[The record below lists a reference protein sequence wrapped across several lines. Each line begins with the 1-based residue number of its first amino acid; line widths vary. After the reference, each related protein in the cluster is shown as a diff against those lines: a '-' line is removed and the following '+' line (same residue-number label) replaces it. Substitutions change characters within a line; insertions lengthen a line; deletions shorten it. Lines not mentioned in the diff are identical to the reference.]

1 MEDEDFQVVPQKTPI
16 IIPGTMSAQK
26 LHEFV
31 EVHVKY
37 ATTGGRGTIEP
48 LRARTLKMER
58 GKWKMEVRI
67 DQNAFKYSILSGARI
82 VKRTAVKICS

>member
-16 IIPGTMSAQK
+16 IIPATMSAQK

-37 ATTGGRGTIEP
+37 ATTGGREIIEP

-58 GKWKMEVRI
+58 GKWKMEVQI
-67 DQNAFKYSILSGARI
+67 DKNAFKDSILSAARI
-82 VKRTAVKICS
+82 VKRTELCEKL

>member
-16 IIPGTMSAQK
+16 IITGTMSAQK

-37 ATTGGRGTIEP
+37 ATTGGRRTIEP
-48 LRARTLKMER
+48 LCARTLKMER
-58 GKWKMEVRI
+58 EKWKYELIRMRLSIQYCLVR
-67 DQNAFKYSILSGARI
+67 G
-82 VKRTAVKICS
+82 